1 MDFKLIEDNLKL
13 IDDEKTNTDLI
24 CNGHRNDYSINVY
37 ESCEC

>member
-1 MDFKLIEDNLKL
+1 MEDKLKL

-24 CNGHRNDYSINVY
+24 CNGYRTDNGFNVY